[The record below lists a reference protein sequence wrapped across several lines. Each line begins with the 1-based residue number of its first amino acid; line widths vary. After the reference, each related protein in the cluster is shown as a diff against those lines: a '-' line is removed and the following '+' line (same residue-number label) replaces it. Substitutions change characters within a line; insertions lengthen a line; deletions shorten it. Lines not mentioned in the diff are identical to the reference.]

1 LDLESATH
9 FFNLACEQ
17 DSRNNMTFSDQ
28 QPTDMWSQWLPG
40 TALSTFRVARGAAG
54 SSVRHHRLPSQDDDD
69 DDDEALAT
77 SCGELEL
84 PAPPSAEAEPQQ
96 AELVSL
102 PQAVEGEAT
111 APHSPSTIPSTSNT
125 PIDMAVLSRLNK
137 ERDLL
142 RQCSGVF
149 IFFALSFLVNT
160 WLVAIVMC
168 NFLLL
173 AVASSGTA
181 LFLRFMQYY
190 QSRDDDLSQQIS
202 EMEQS
207 VVTNTVGVSEA
218 AQQQWKRL
226 SYQAN
231 PDEDADDPKKLSSD
245 LNCSICLAD
254 YERDEILV
262 QLPCSHGFH
271 QECIMLWASHHTNC
285 PLCNFDLE
293 MQVV

>member
-1 LDLESATH
+1 M
-9 FFNLACEQ
+9 
-17 DSRNNMTFSDQ
+17 MTFSNQ
-28 QPTDMWSQWLPG
+28 QPTNMWGQWLPG
-40 TALSTFRVARGAAG
+40 TALSTFQVARGAAG
-54 SSVRHHRLPSQDDDD
+54 CSVRRHRLPSQDDG
-69 DDDEALAT
+69 DDEAHAT
-77 SCGELEL
+77 SRHELEL

-96 AELVSL
+96 GELVSL
-102 PQAVEGEAT
+102 PHADGVEGEAT
-111 APHSPSTIPSTSNT
+111 APHSPSTIPSTPNT
-125 PIDMAVLSRLNK
+125 PIDMAALSRLNK

-173 AVASSGTA
+173 ALASSGTA

-202 EMEQS
+202 EMEQP
-207 VVTNTVGVSEA
+207 VVTNTAGVSEA

-231 PDEDADDPKKLSSD
+231 LDEDADDSKKLSSD

-271 QECIMLWASHHTNC
+271 QECIMLWTSHHTNC